1 MGLPDRFSAVEP
13 GRPGVSEADGEPT
26 VPPTPDEPEREAHF
40 VTTAPTLK
48 LLNHHPLLDDFL
60 HEPLLK
66 KDYLQQIPFLAAGLV
81 GPGPVL
87 PDADLGPAPTSN
99 LADQDGR
106 PALSHAATAPPM
118 TTASPTTLA
127 GGKAEGKDVE
137 RTPEMAKPAFTTDLL
152 TTAMGRLVPWAKS
165 GPPSD
170 RTQPP
175 VTPVLGFQT
184 DLGASGPA
192 TTDAFSG
199 GTPGTAAA
207 PTAQPEATTPRRVSG
222 KEEET
227 ATSTIKTT
235 TVFTSILGAGP
246 CSWNLTGP
254 KGSLASPLPSGIPYE
269 GGTLDCTYTI
279 SVYPG
284 YGVEIRVQNISLA
297 EGETVTVETLGGVEP
312 VALANE
318 SFLMRGQVIRGPT
331 NQVVVRFQSPSPA
344 NPGSFHFR
352 FEAYLLSCA
361 FPTRPPYG
369 EVSVTSVHPGGHA
382 CFSCAT
388 GYQLQGQQCLT
399 CLNATHPFWSARE
412 PTCVASCG
420 GVIRNATTG
429 RIVSPGYPANYSN
442 NLTCHWLLE
451 APQGQRL
458 HLHFEKVSLAE
469 DDDRLIIRN
478 GNDIEAPPVYD
489 SYEVEYLPIE
499 GLVSS
504 ARGFFIELT
513 TDSSGVAAGMALRYE
528 AFEPGH
534 CYEPFIKYGN
544 FTTSDVTYAVGTTV
558 EFACEAGYTLEQ
570 GSVIIECVDPTNPQW
585 NETEPACRA
594 VCSGEITDAAGV
606 VLSPNWPEPYGKGQD
621 CIWGLHVEE
630 DKRIMLDIQ
639 VLRLGKGDALAFY
652 DGDDLTARILGQYS
666 GPHRRFKLYTSMA
679 DVTIQFQSDPGSS
692 ALGYQNGFI
701 IHFAESDCGSMK
713 PSTVCTDWQQQLSK
727 RVSGQEPLSPSPT
740 LRCCCWRSNLGT
752 SGPELRSSL
761 PKCCQDSSPRGSK
774 ADLNRSTGNSLISEG
789 SFELSI
795 ADTDQQQLSTE
806 LPCPIATHHGA
817 PFSPSPVTTC
827 RDPGDVDHSRRMV
840 SENKFPVGSTVQFI
854 CDKGYALAGSGEITC
869 HDRQAGGPKW
879 SDRLPKCIPEV
890 YEPCHNPGS
899 PDHGAQNPEKRL
911 YQAGASLRFSC
922 AKGYVLLGDA
932 SLRCVPG
939 HPSQWSSSPPLC
951 KAASYDEFYTNRNL
965 DAVAKVAPA
974 GDPLQGSN
982 VAFAI
987 FLPVA
992 AVGLLLG
999 AVYLYISRHQGKPS
1013 LQLPLSGS
1021 HPYDHI
1027 TVDSAFDNP
1036 TYETG
1041 VSANSLPFMS
1051 AEKCGIPRSRGAGLT
1066 CGTPSHRRQGW
1077 PPTWVAPEEGR
1088 AN

>member
-1 MGLPDRFSAVEP
+1 MKGSPAPATCLLLAALLGVRAQGLSAAEPDRL
-13 GRPGVSEADGEPT
+13 GVSEADGEPT

-60 HEPLLK
+60 HGPLLK
-66 KDYLQQIPFLAAGLV
+66 KDYLRQIPFLAAGLV

-87 PDADLGPAPTSN
+87 PDADLGPVPTSN

-106 PALSHAATAPPM
+106 PALSHAATGPPTTPPM

-165 GPPSD
+165 GPLSG

-184 DLGASGPA
+184 GLGASGPA

-207 PTAQPEATTPRRVSG
+207 PTAQPEVTTPRRVSG
-222 KEEET
+222 EDEET
-227 ATSTIKTT
+227 ATTTIKTT
-235 TVFTSILGAGP
+235 TVITSVLGAGP

-331 NQVVVRFQSPSPA
+331 NQVVVRFQSSSPA
-344 NPGSFHFR
+344 NPGTFHFR

-388 GYQLQGQQCLT
+388 GYQLQGQHCLT

-499 GLVSS
+499 GLVST

-534 CYEPFIKYGN
+534 CYEPFVKYGN
-544 FTTSDVTYAVGTTV
+544 FTTSDATYAVGTTV

-639 VLRLGKGDALAFY
+639 VLRLGKGDALTFY

-692 ALGYQNGFI
+692 VLGYQHGFI
-701 IHFAESDCGSMK
+701 IHFAEVPRNDTC
-713 PSTVCTDWQQQLSK
+713 
-727 RVSGQEPLSPSPT
+727 
-740 LRCCCWRSNLGT
+740 
-752 SGPELRSSL
+752 PELPEIPNGWKTMSH
-761 PKCCQDSSPRGSK
+761 P
-774 ADLNRSTGNSLISEG
+774 
-789 SFELSI
+789 ELVHG
-795 ADTDQQQLSTE
+795 TVVTYHCYPGYELVGTE
-806 LPCPIATHHGA
+806 LLMCHWDLMWSGDL
-817 PFSPSPVTTC
+817 PSCQQVTTC

-899 PDHGAQNPEKRL
+899 PDHGAQNPEKRF

-932 SLRCVPG
+932 TLRCVPG
-939 HPSQWSSSPPLC
+939 HPSQWSGSPPLC

-974 GDPLQGSN
+974 ADPLQGSN

-1041 VSANSLPFMS
+1041 AFFSPGGPGV
-1051 AEKCGIPRSRGAGLT
+1051 
-1066 CGTPSHRRQGW
+1066 
-1077 PPTWVAPEEGR
+1077 
-1088 AN
+1088 